1 MRKNILSALKGTKL
15 EKWSGVRENSTLI
28 LDEEC
33 GTVPKVTQVENVEDE
48 TYEEETSRWGEVNK
62 SETYGGGVGNANT
75 R

>member
-1 MRKNILSALKGTKL
+1 MVK
-15 EKWSGVRENSTLI
+15 VRENSTLI
-28 LDEEC
+28 LDEEF
-33 GTVPKVTQVENVEDE
+33 GTVPKVIQVENVEDE

>member
-1 MRKNILSALKGTKL
+1 MVK
-15 EKWSGVRENSTLI
+15 VRENPTLI
-28 LDEEC
+28 LDEEF
-33 GTVPKVTQVENVEDE
+33 GTVPKVIQVENVEDE